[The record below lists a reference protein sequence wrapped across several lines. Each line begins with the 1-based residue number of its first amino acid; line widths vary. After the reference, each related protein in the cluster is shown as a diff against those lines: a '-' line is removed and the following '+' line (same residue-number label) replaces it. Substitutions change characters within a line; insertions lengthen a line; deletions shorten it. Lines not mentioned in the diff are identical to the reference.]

1 MTEENSVASSDA
13 LSNEHSRIHHA
24 LAVASG
30 KGGVG
35 KSTTA
40 VNLAIAFA
48 KMGLKV
54 GLLDA
59 DIYGPNIPTM
69 MGVDSMP
76 DPTGL
81 NITPAQ
87 AHGIKLV
94 SIGLMVR
101 PDQALIWRGPMLHNA
116 IRQFVE
122 GVAWGDLD
130 ILVIDLPPGTG
141 DAQLSLA
148 QVMNLT
154 GGIIVTLPQDVS
166 LEDARRGMEMFRKMD
181 IPILGVVENMSY
193 LDIEGG
199 SRMDIFGSGGGE
211 RLAREGGVTLLG
223 SLPIDARI
231 RVGGDS
237 GIPISVSAPE
247 AEAAILFNA
256 MAEKILTGLREL
268 SIEDPGVPIEMLE

>member
-1 MTEENSVASSDA
+1 MTEKKSVAFSDA

-122 GVAWGDLD
+122 GAAWGDLD

-148 QVMNLT
+148 QVLNLT
-154 GGIIVTLPQDVS
+154 GGIIVTLPQEVS

-193 LDIEGG
+193 LDTEGG

-247 AEAAILFNA
+247 SEAALLFNA
-256 MAEKILTGLREL
+256 MAEKILTDLREL
-268 SIEDPGVPIEMLE
+268 SIEDPGVSIEVLE